1 MHLNHH
7 GDNMKKTLLIVCA
20 IFASLFWLSSSL
32 PAQAQMAVSTP
43 TALPD
48 GRILYKVTS
57 KDTCLSIVLT
67 MGITMDKLRELNT
80 TLDANCTLRDG
91 QDILLGR
98 IVPTATPLVTGPTA
112 TATPLLPTPTLF
124 KGTAKVCF
132 FLYNDANGDALR
144 EDTEEGIPDGAI
156 NMTDRLGKFNKSV
169 KSAAGTDP
177 VCIDDVPEGDYNVSV
192 AVPEGYN
199 PTTSMNYALKVLAG
213 DSSTLDFGAQQ
224 NSAAPAPVAPSEGGA
239 ASPVLGI
246 LGGVLLL
253 SGVGL
258 GIYMRKAR

>member
-20 IFASLFWLSSSL
+20 ILASLFWLSSTL
-32 PAQAQMAVSTP
+32 PAQAQMAVNTP

-48 GRILYKVTS
+48 GRIVYKVTS
-57 KDTCLSIVLT
+57 KDTCLSIALT
-67 MGITMDKLRELNT
+67 MGLTIDKLRELNT
-80 TLDANCTLRDG
+80 MLDANCTLRDG
-91 QDILLGR
+91 QEILLGR
-98 IVPTATPLVTGPTA
+98 SVPTATPLVTGPTA
-112 TATPLLPTPTLF
+112 TATPLLPTPTPF

-132 FLYNDANGDALR
+132 FLYNDTNGDALR

-177 VCIDDVPEGDYNVSV
+177 VCIEDVPEGDYNVSV

-199 PTTSMNYALKVLAG
+199 PTTSMNYALKVMAG

-224 NSAAPAPVAPSEGGA
+224 NSAAPAPPPSEGGT
-239 ASPVLGI
+239 SPVLGI
-246 LGGVLLL
+246 LGGALLVC
-253 SGVGL
+253 GIGL
-258 GIYMRKAR
+258 GLYMRKSR